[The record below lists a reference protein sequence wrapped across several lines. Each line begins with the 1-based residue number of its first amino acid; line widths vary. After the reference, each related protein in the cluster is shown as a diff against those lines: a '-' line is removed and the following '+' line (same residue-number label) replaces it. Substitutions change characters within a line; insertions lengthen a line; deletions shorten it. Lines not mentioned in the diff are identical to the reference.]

1 MTQRILFAP
10 IHGPSMIEMLPI
22 ACRIAKDGRFEPVFF
37 IFNSLSKRTADI
49 LAESKI
55 RVIGSKIP
63 SLSHPEK
70 GGGRPDFL
78 IESHE
83 DEKVNDPGFRKRIV
97 RWALSLSL
105 VSFLWYLL
113 KFKGF
118 LRRSK
123 KFLLEED
130 SVAIV
135 MMGDRHVGWET
146 AMIKSA
152 NDHGIPTLI
161 VPFAVSDP
169 DSDIE
174 ARLRLP
180 DAKQYHV
187 STLIERAAAKVFPKW
202 VRTKGADRL
211 FFIPVGNAMAAKI
224 LNMMPEN
231 PWTIGGG
238 AAKRVAVDST
248 RTLRN
253 FSNEGVHTEKMII
266 TGKPGD
272 DQIFQAMTANEPR
285 ETRRELGIGDS
296 QYFILCSV
304 PQLAEHGLLSW
315 SEHWEEINYLV
326 KTLSDQMGASVVLSL
341 HPQSDKSNYEELAEK
356 YGVVIA
362 DQRIYNLIPACDI
375 LVATYSSVVVQA
387 IGSGKPTVVVDFY
400 GLDFTYY
407 DDEPGVIVMKER
419 ESLTPTIERLLYN
432 REYYDEMV
440 QAQLSRKSEWL
451 RLDGE
456 CTSRVVNE
464 LYQMIDS

>member
-1 MTQRILFAP
+1 MKQRILFAP

-37 IFNSLSKRTADI
+37 IFSPLSKRNAGI
-49 LAESKI
+49 LDESKI
-55 RVIGSKIP
+55 RVIGSKIQ
-63 SLSHPEK
+63 SLSHPEQGSGK
-70 GGGRPDFL
+70 SDLL
-78 IESHE
+78 IETHE
-83 DEKVNDPGFRKRIV
+83 DEKKNDPGFRKRIV

-105 VSFLWYLL
+105 VSILWYLV
-113 KFKGF
+113 KFKRF

-123 KFLLEED
+123 KILLEED
-130 SVAIV
+130 TAAVV
-135 MMGDRHVGWET
+135 VMGDRHVGWET
-146 AMIKSA
+146 ALIKS
-152 NDHGIPTLI
+152 GIDLGIQILI

-180 DAKQYHV
+180 DTKQYRV
-187 STLIERAAAKVFPKW
+187 STLIERAAAKIFPRW
-202 VRTKGADRL
+202 VRRKGADRL
-211 FFIPVGNAMAAKI
+211 FFIPVGNAVAAKA

-238 AAKRVAVDST
+238 AAKRVAVDSPRT
-248 RTLRN
+248 RLN
-253 FSNEGVHTEKMII
+253 FSNEGVPTEKMVI

-272 DQIFQAMTANEPR
+272 DQIYHAMAAIEPR

-296 QYFILCSV
+296 QRFILCSV

-315 SEHWEEINYLV
+315 PEHWKEINYLV
-326 KTLSDQMGASVVLSL
+326 KTLSEQVGANVILSL
-341 HPQSDKSNYEELAEK
+341 HPQSDKRNYEELAEK
-356 YGVVIA
+356 YGAVIA
-362 DQRIYNLIPACDI
+362 DRRIYNLIPACDI

-387 IGSGKPTVVVDFY
+387 IGSGKPAVVVDFY

-407 DDEPGVIVMKER
+407 DDEPGVVVVKER

-451 RLDGE
+451 LLDGE